1 MCGRLFVCV
10 DNYNPQSA
18 YICLVCNRN
27 EVYNFRHDMS
37 RWFGCY
43 HIIFMLSC
51 KCLSYPF
58 CPSSNKIKLKSEMT
72 RFIYGIYIYIF
83 KSRDNYTSQLY
94 YYSMDNSIKQYFLF
108 IYFTGPLSEVQTAV
122 SLEVNLPCDLIPA
135 SAMLMQDKVT
145 LVIWYREGN
154 DKPIYT

>member
-1 MCGRLFVCV
+1 MKC
-10 DNYNPQSA
+10 
-18 YICLVCNRN
+18 
-27 EVYNFRHDMS
+27 
-37 RWFGCY
+37 
-43 HIIFMLSC
+43 IIFGMTCLGGSAATISSSC
-51 KCLSYPF
+51 SPANVFRIRFVHRRTK
-58 CPSSNKIKLKSEMT
+58 SSWNQKWHVLYMV
-72 RFIYGIYIYIF
+72 YIYIF

-154 DKPIYT
+154 DKPIYTWVTFSCLNLLT